1 MNTSPE
7 SRAVRTR
14 SRATGVFHTVEHGF
28 YMLVAVALGAAGAA
42 LFGYAI
48 ADFVDDVG
56 DGSFIQHIL
65 ELLDT
70 LLLVFIVTE
79 LLHTV
84 RAIIDQNV
92 LLTEPFL
99 IVGIVA
105 VIRRLIVI
113 SAEAQDAL
121 GTDQFGDVMVE
132 MAILVGAVVGLG
144 ATVFLL
150 RRTEHPEPRPAHE
163 PDAE

>member
-7 SRAVRTR
+7 SRAVRSR

-28 YMLVAVALGAAGAA
+28 YMLVAVALGPA

-121 GTDQFGDVMVE
+121 GTDHFGDVMVE

-150 RRTEHPEPRPAHE
+150 RHTEHPEPRPAHE